1 MINWLRRQFRG
12 ARYRVACPACGAA
25 STPMPLDVAG
35 LWAALH
41 AHLCPAGVDE
51 GDVAI
56 THER

>member
-1 MINWLRRQFRG
+1 MMNWLRRQFRG
-12 ARYRVACPACGAA
+12 AWCRVACPACGAA
-25 STPMPLDVAG
+25 ATPMALDVAG

-41 AHLCPAGVDE
+41 AHLCSTEVDE